1 MSIGK
6 VTAYKA
12 VQLLN
17 SDGLSITQKTL
28 SMWKRLEKVKV
39 DEDGKVNFE
48 EVRAFLIESKKHPEK
63 TRVRKKTVKKTDD
76 DKKKQTTKKKNK
88 TESKDDKTLFDK
100 SDKNKDL
107 EKEEIKEL
115 HKRKLSGDAW
125 KSYYASQKAEIDL
138 KVARGELI
146 DKSVIEDYVN
156 ATFSAH
162 NKRLV
167 NVPEKIVDICIAIV
181 RSKEDD
187 SDARVTLIKK
197 WNKELSNILES
208 EKKEVK
214 RYLRRKVK

>member
-1 MSIGK
+1 MAIGK

-12 VQLLN
+12 VQLLK
-17 SDGLSITQKTL
+17 SEGLSITQKTL
-28 SMWKRLEKVKV
+28 SMWKRLEKVNV
-39 DEDGKVNFE
+39 DEDGKVDFE
-48 EVRAFLIESKKHPEK
+48 EVRKYLIKNKGKTKKR
-63 TRVRKKTVKKTDD
+63 RVRKKVVKKTDD
-76 DKKKQTTKKKNK
+76 DKNHLITKKKNK
-88 TESKDDKTLFDK
+88 TESKEDKTLFDK
-100 SDKNKDL
+100 KPKNKDL

-138 KVARGELI
+138 RVARGELI
-146 DKSVIEDYVN
+146 DRSVIDDYVN

-187 SDARVTLIKK
+187 NDARVMLIKK
-197 WNKELSNILES
+197 WKSELSGILDS